1 MLEDYIKASNKME
14 HIVEQFMADTTPVT
28 KNDIPE
34 LLNIAEKL
42 KNGDTSLNPY
52 TLYKHPKARAKLFS
66 QIAEACCI
74 KIGMTL
80 NPLQR
85 LEFINQLE
93 ESYKNIL
100 IKNLQRSDKQNL
112 RNLIEYIGLPKDLE
126 ERMIKDNELSSFFR
140 KKE

>member
-52 TLYKHPKARAKLFS
+52 TLYKHPEARAKLFS
-66 QIAEACCI
+66 QIAEACYMELELEPGQQQREKFIDYLDECYK
-74 KIGMTL
+74 KIV
-80 NPLQR
+80 
-85 LEFINQLE
+85 
-93 ESYKNIL
+93 S
-100 IKNLQRSDKQNL
+100 KNLQQTDKQNL
-112 RNLIEYIGLPKDLE
+112 CNLLEFMELPKDLE
-126 ERMIKDNELSSFFR
+126 EQFIKDIGVSGLLT
-140 KKE
+140 

>member
-52 TLYKHPKARAKLFS
+52 TLYKHPEARAKLFS
-66 QIAEACCI
+66 QIAEACYMELDLVPNQQQREKFIDYLDECYK
-74 KIGMTL
+74 KIV
-80 NPLQR
+80 
-85 LEFINQLE
+85 
-93 ESYKNIL
+93 S
-100 IKNLQRSDKQNL
+100 KNLQQTDKQKLCNL
-112 RNLIEYIGLPKDLE
+112 LEFMELPKDLE
-126 ERMIKDNELSSFFR
+126 EQFIKDIGVSGLLN
-140 KKE
+140 

>member
-52 TLYKHPKARAKLFS
+52 TLYKHPEARAKLFS
-66 QIAEACCI
+66 QIAEACYMELDLEPDQQQREKFIDYLDECYK
-74 KIGMTL
+74 KIV
-80 NPLQR
+80 
-85 LEFINQLE
+85 
-93 ESYKNIL
+93 S
-100 IKNLQRSDKQNL
+100 KNLQQTDKQNL
-112 RNLIEYIGLPKDLE
+112 CNLLEFMELPKDLE
-126 ERMIKDNELSSFFR
+126 EQFIKDIGVSGLLT
-140 KKE
+140 

>member
-52 TLYKHPKARAKLFS
+52 TLYKHPEARAKLFS
-66 QIAEACCI
+66 QIAEACYMELDLEPDQQQREKFIDYLDECYK
-74 KIGMTL
+74 KIV
-80 NPLQR
+80 
-85 LEFINQLE
+85 
-93 ESYKNIL
+93 S
-100 IKNLQRSDKQNL
+100 KNLQQTDKQNL
-112 RNLIEYIGLPKDLE
+112 CNLLEFVELPKDLE
-126 ERMIKDNELSSFFR
+126 EQFIKDIGVSGLLT
-140 KKE
+140 